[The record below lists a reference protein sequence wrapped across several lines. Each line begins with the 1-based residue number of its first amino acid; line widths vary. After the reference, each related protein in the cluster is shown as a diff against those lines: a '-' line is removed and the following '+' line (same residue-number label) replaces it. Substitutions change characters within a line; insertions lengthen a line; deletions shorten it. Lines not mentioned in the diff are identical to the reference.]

1 MTKHLKMTKNY
12 AKQAKG
18 VKWPKK
24 CRGAENDQKLLN
36 VTKGTEL
43 VKTDQKQTK
52 SPIMSKNGQK

>member
-1 MTKHLKMTKNY
+1 MT
-12 AKQAKG
+12 
-18 VKWPKK
+18 KK

-36 VTKGTEL
+36 VTKRTEL